1 VFLSSAPQLRL
12 AQTISDISFLPPS
25 CEQLE
30 RIQKEYEQA
39 AEAMQKQKADA
50 KRWLLRQQVRLQA
63 QAVEVQWERASIAE
77 ILTEDYNQLLHLTQL
92 LEAAERQ

>member
-1 VFLSSAPQLRL
+1 MFVGVFLTITDIFFHRLSPTFPLSA
-12 AQTISDISFLPPS
+12 
-25 CEQLE
+25 QLE
-30 RIQKEYEQA
+30 RIQREYEQA

-77 ILTEDYNQLLHLTQL
+77 ILTEDYNQLLHLTHL
-92 LEAAERQ
+92 LEAAERR